1 MNRRPVGKQA
11 VQGHISQRDETF
23 AEVAEI
29 SACHSA
35 AQSRGCGTIAVL
47 AVAQP
52 GRGRTS
58 AGGKRAR
65 SIEPAPRSWRLGTTM
80 ISAPMILQLIP
91 ATDRQRLIAE
101 YLDCGGAWPVS
112 SASENATLLE
122 FLASR
127 LPAPS
132 HALSLCRMQV
142 ALTRA
147 RLGAA
152 IFIEPEYRSIQ
163 ERSNRDVRARV
174 EHEAWGCIERAMQG
188 CVVTESWDHIE
199 RSAWDSVEGAVW
211 DGIEREARLRL
222 EHDAWQIV
230 ERSARNQIERGIYA
244 SLVWFHADPEAV
256 LRGLHGAPPP
266 PLGTPAYPIV
276 FGPGVPN
283 LCRVATPEEVV
294 LWASLPTDD
303 TAPDL
308 VERLLAE
315 GIVKY
320 TD

>member
-1 MNRRPVGKQA
+1 MNRRPVGKRTAQYL
-11 VQGHISQRDETF
+11 IDQRGETS
-23 AEVAEI
+23 AEVAEMTTCGPLVQRSGSRSNAAL
-29 SACHSA
+29 SATQPA
-35 AQSRGCGTIAVL
+35 A
-47 AVAQP
+47 
-52 GRGRTS
+52 RGRFLI
-58 AGGKRAR
+58 GKSAR
-65 SIEPAPRSWRLGTTM
+65 SIAMPQPWHLGRTM

-91 ATDRQRLIAE
+91 AADRQRLIAQ
-101 YLDCGGAWPVS
+101 YVDRGGAWPVS
-112 SASENATLLE
+112 SAPENATLLE

-132 HALSLCRMQV
+132 HALSLCRMEV
-142 ALTRA
+142 ALSRA

-152 IFIEPEYRSIQ
+152 LFVEPEYRSIQ
-163 ERSNRDVRARV
+163 ERSNRDVRARI
-174 EHEAWGCIERAMQG
+174 EHEAWACIERAMQG
-188 CVVTESWDHIE
+188 GVVTASWDDIE
-199 RSAWDSVEGAVW
+199 CTSWDSLEGAIW
-211 DGIEREARLRL
+211 DGIERDARLRL
-222 EHDAWQIV
+222 EFDAWQIV

-256 LRGLHGAPPP
+256 LRALHGAPVPHV
-266 PLGTPAYPIV
+266 GTPSYPIV

-308 VERLLAE
+308 VERLLAD

>member
-11 VQGHISQRDETF
+11 AQCLINQRGE
-23 AEVAEI
+23 
-29 SACHSA
+29 
-35 AQSRGCGTIAVL
+35 
-47 AVAQP
+47 
-52 GRGRTS
+52 TS
-58 AGGKRAR
+58 AGVVERTACR
-65 SIEPAPRSWRLGTTM
+65 SAAKPRSYGRTAALAATQPATVGRFLIGMSANAASRSCRLGTTM

-91 ATDRQRLIAE
+91 AADRQRLIAE
-101 YLDCGGAWPVS
+101 YLERGGAWPVS
-112 SASENATLLE
+112 SSSENATLLQ
-122 FLASR
+122 FLGSR

-132 HALSLCRMQV
+132 HALSLCRMEV

-152 IFIEPEYRSIQ
+152 IFVEPEYRSTQ
-163 ERSNRDVRARV
+163 QRSSRDVQARI
-174 EHEAWGCIERAMQG
+174 EHEAWACIERALQG
-188 CVVTESWDHIE
+188 RVVTESWDHIE
-199 RSAWDSVEGAVW
+199 RTSWDSVEGAIW
-211 DGIEREARLRL
+211 NGTEREARLRL
-222 EHDAWQIV
+222 EADAWQIV
-230 ERSARNQIERGIYA
+230 KQSVRNRIERGSYA

-256 LRGLHGAPPP
+256 LRALHGSPPP
-266 PLGTPAYPIV
+266 AVGTPSYPIV
-276 FGPGVPN
+276 FGPGIPN
-283 LCRVATPEEVV
+283 LCRRATPEEVV

>member
-1 MNRRPVGKQA
+1 MTRRPVGKQA
-11 VQGHISQRDETF
+11 VQCRTDQRGETS
-23 AEVAEI
+23 AEVVEMSR
-29 SACHSA
+29 SAVQPRGCSMTAASA
-35 AQSRGCGTIAVL
+35 A
-47 AVAQP
+47 
-52 GRGRTS
+52 GR
-58 AGGKRAR
+58 
-65 SIEPAPRSWRLGTTM
+65 PRSGRSLTGKSARPLPLPLSCRLGTTM
-80 ISAPMILQLIP
+80 ISAPVILQLIP
-91 ATDRQRLIAE
+91 PTDRQRLVAE
-101 YLDCGGAWPVS
+101 YVKHGGAWPVS
-112 SASENATLLE
+112 SSSENATLLE
-122 FLASR
+122 FMAPR

-132 HALSLCRMQV
+132 HALSLCRMEV

-152 IFIEPEYRSIQ
+152 IFVEPEYRPIQ
-163 ERSNRDVRARV
+163 ESSNRDVRARI

-188 CVVTESWDHIE
+188 CVATESWDHIE
-199 RSAWDSVEGAVW
+199 RISWDSVEGAIW
-211 DGIEREARLRL
+211 DGIERDARLRL
-222 EHDAWQIV
+222 EFDAWQIV
-230 ERSARNQIERGIYA
+230 ERSALYRIERGLYA

-256 LRGLHGAPPP
+256 LRASHGAPPP
-266 PLGTPAYPIV
+266 PVGTPSYPIL

-303 TAPDL
+303 TAPHL